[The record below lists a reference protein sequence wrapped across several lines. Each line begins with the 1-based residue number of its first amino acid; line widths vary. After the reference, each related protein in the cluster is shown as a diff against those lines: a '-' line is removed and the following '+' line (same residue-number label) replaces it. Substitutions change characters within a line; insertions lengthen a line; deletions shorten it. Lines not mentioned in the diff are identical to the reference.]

1 MQSSGFCGL
10 DFGTSNSSL
19 GIISSNMPHLVPL
32 EGDKETIPSAIFY
45 NIEDDDKN
53 PVLSFGRD
61 AINYYSK
68 GYEGRLIRSFK
79 SLLGTSLIHEKTQI
93 GQKNIAFDDILSAF
107 VKHLK
112 TQAETHCGYE
122 LDSVVCGRPV
132 FFVDDNLDADK
143 KAQDFLENILKKQG
157 FKNILF
163 QYEPVAAAL
172 DYEQN
177 ITQEH
182 LALIVDLGGGTSDF
196 SVVRVSPQAHKRPDR
211 SSDILSTQG
220 VHIGGNDF
228 DRILSLKSVMPH
240 LGYGTMMRSD
250 FEDKTLELPM
260 SYFHDLATWQKIN
273 FLYGDATIRSIVTI
287 YRNCLSPDLVN
298 RLITLLKNHDG
309 HRLALAIERM
319 KIDLTST
326 DTTELDLNFIEKDL
340 CIEFNKNL
348 LDETLIEQI
357 EKLKDT
363 LYVTLKSGGVKPE
376 QIDTVFLAGG
386 STAIPAVRSALTQC
400 VPHADIIEGNRFGS
414 IGIGLTLDAK
424 KHFSV
429 FK

>member
-1 MQSSGFCGL
+1 MQSSQFCGL

-19 GIISSNMPHLVPL
+19 GIINNNIPQLVAL
-32 EGDKETIPSAIFY
+32 EGDKDTIPSAIFY
-45 NIEDDDKN
+45 NTENDDKN

-61 AINYYSK
+61 AIHYYAK
-68 GYEGRLIRSFK
+68 GYEGRLMRSFK

-112 TQAETHCGYE
+112 TQAEIQCGYE

-132 FFVDDNLDADK
+132 FFVDNDSEADK
-143 KAQDFLENILKKQG
+143 KAQDFLENILRKQG

-172 DYEQN
+172 DYEQT
-177 ITQEH
+177 ITNEH

-196 SVVRVSPQAHKRPDR
+196 SVVRTSPQAHKRPDR
-211 SSDILSTQG
+211 TSDILSTQG

-250 FEDKTLELPM
+250 FDDKILELPM

-273 FLYGDATIRSIVTI
+273 FLYGDAVIRGIMTL
-287 YRNCLSPDLVN
+287 YRQCLSPDLVN

-309 HRLALAIERM
+309 HRLALAIENM
-319 KIDLTST
+319 KIELTST
-326 DTTELDLNFIEKDL
+326 ETTYLDLGFIEKDFS
-340 CIEFNKNL
+340 IDFNKTL
-348 LDETLIEQI
+348 LDNTLITQI
-357 EKLKDT
+357 DALKAT
-363 LYVTLKSGGVKPE
+363 LYNTLKSGGVTPE

-386 STAIPAVRSALTQC
+386 STAIPAVRSALTGC
-400 VPHADIIEGNRFGS
+400 VPHAHIIEGNRFGS
-414 IGIGLTLDAK
+414 IGIGLTLDAQ
-424 KHFSV
+424 KHFS
-429 FK
+429 F

>member
-1 MQSSGFCGL
+1 MQSSKFCGL

-19 GIISSNMPHLVPL
+19 GIIKNNIPHLVAL

-61 AINYYSK
+61 AIDYYAK
-68 GYEGRLIRSFK
+68 GYEGRLMRSFK
-79 SLLGTSLIHEKTQI
+79 SLLGTSLINEKTQI

-112 TQAETHCGYE
+112 TQAETQCGHNI
-122 LDSVVCGRPV
+122 DSVVCGRPV
-132 FFVDDNLDADK
+132 FFVDNDSEADK
-143 KAQDFLENILKKQG
+143 KAQDFLENILRKQG

-172 DYEQN
+172 DYEQT
-177 ITQEH
+177 ITDEH

-196 SVVRVSPQAHKRPDR
+196 SVVRASPQAHKRPDR
-211 SSDILSTQG
+211 TSDILSTQG

-250 FEDKTLELPM
+250 FDDKTLELPM

-273 FLYGDATIRSIVTI
+273 FLYGDAVMRSILTI
-287 YRNCLSPDLVN
+287 YRHCLSPDLVN
-298 RLITLLKNHDG
+298 RLIILLKNHDG
-309 HRLALAIERM
+309 HRLALAIENM

-326 DTTELDLNFIEKDL
+326 DTTHLNLGFIEKDF
-340 CIEFNKNL
+340 CIEFNKTL
-348 LDETLIEQI
+348 LDNTLIAQI
-357 EKLKDT
+357 DALKAA
-363 LYVTLKSGGVKPE
+363 LYTTLKSGGVTPE

-386 STAIPAVRSALTQC
+386 STAIPAVRSALTGC
-400 VPHADIIEGNRFGS
+400 VPHAHIIEGNRFGS
-414 IGIGLTLDAK
+414 IGIGLTLDAQ
-424 KHFSV
+424 KHFSS
-429 FK
+429 